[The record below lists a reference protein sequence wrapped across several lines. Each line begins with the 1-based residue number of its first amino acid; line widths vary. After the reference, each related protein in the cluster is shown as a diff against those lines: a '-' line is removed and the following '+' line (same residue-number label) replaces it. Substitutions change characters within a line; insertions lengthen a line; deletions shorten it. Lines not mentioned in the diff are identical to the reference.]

1 MNAAK
6 RAGLVGAALTAALV
20 SVPAAAVVD
29 WSLNGS
35 TGYDSNP
42 GRLSAGS
49 SGSATLFGG
58 GTLTV
63 DEHRPR
69 LDATAGAN
77 LGYQEYL
84 SGGYK
89 GQLVGSVVG
98 SLRYALIPKTL
109 FWSIDDTFGQG
120 TSNALA
126 AATPSNRTNVNVF
139 STGPTLILPLNSV
152 TRLQADAR
160 YGRDTYA
167 NGYQPNDDRY
177 TGSLGLIRQLSTLS
191 SLGLN
196 LDYAKVRYSSRN
208 GNLATP
214 GLPGNLYEA
223 ADYDRQSAF
232 ARYTTGDKRNTLSL
246 DAGAS
251 KVSQSGQTFNS
262 PLVRLNLTHRVSSYW
277 SIAASG
283 GREFTDGAQNFASS
297 VSRSGVPLPNTPPAG
312 VTQTTQTLPLTNQPL
327 RTDSGTASA
336 TYQATRTTI
345 SVGAGLAHDRFLITT
360 RSDDNRTNANV
371 SFSRRLSPFTDLH
384 LGASYEYR
392 DFLNIGVSDRTTY
405 ANATYSWQ
413 IDPAFRLY
421 TSYNYEKRNSSTHV
435 YSYTDN
441 RIVLGVT
448 YTPQHRSR
456 PASTSGAPAMPR

>member
-1 MNAAK
+1 MNAAQ
-6 RAGLVGAALTAALV
+6 RSGLIGVALAVALGSLPAG
-20 SVPAAAVVD
+20 AVVD

-35 TGYDSNP
+35 TGYDTNP
-42 GRLSAGS
+42 GRLLSGS

-69 LDATAGAN
+69 LDTTVGAN

-84 SGGYK
+84 SGGYR
-89 GQLVGSVVG
+89 GQVVGSVVG

-120 TSNALA
+120 TTNALA

-160 YGRDTYA
+160 YGRDTYE

-196 LDYAKVRYSSRN
+196 LDYAKVVYSSRN

-214 GLPGNLYEA
+214 GLPGNLYQA

-232 ARYTTGDKRNTLSL
+232 MRYTTGDKRNTLSL

-262 PLVRLNLTHRVSSYW
+262 PLVRLNLSHKVSSFW
-277 SIAASG
+277 SVAASG

-312 VTQTTQTLPLTNQPL
+312 VPQTTQTLPLTNQPL
-327 RTDSGTASA
+327 RTDSGSASA
-336 TYQATRTTI
+336 TYQAVRTTL
-345 SVGAGLAHDRFLITT
+345 SFGAGLAHDRFLITT

-384 LGASYEYR
+384 LGATYEYR
-392 DFLNIGVSDRTTY
+392 DFINIGVSDRTTF
-405 ANATYSWQ
+405 ANATYGWQ
-413 IDPAFRLY
+413 IDPVFRVY
-421 TSYNYEKRNSSTHV
+421 AAYNYEKRNSSTHV

-441 RIVLGVT
+441 RIVIGVT
-448 YTPQHRSR
+448 YTPQRHARGS
-456 PASTSGAPAMPR
+456 AAVGAPPAPR

>member
-1 MNAAK
+1 MNAVSS
-6 RAGLVGAALTAALV
+6 RMLCGAALAGVLATQ
-20 SVPAAAVVD
+20 PAAAVVD

-35 TGYDSNP
+35 TGYDTNP
-42 GRLSAGS
+42 GRLSQGS

-69 LDATAGAN
+69 LDTTVGGN
-77 LGYQEYL
+77 LGYQEFL
-84 SGGYK
+84 SNGYR

-98 SLRYALIPKTL
+98 TLRYALVPKTL
-109 FWSIDDTFGQG
+109 FWSVDDTFGQG

-126 AATPSNRTNVNVF
+126 AATPANRTNVNVF
-139 STGPTLILPLNSV
+139 STGPTLVLPLNGV
-152 TRLQADAR
+152 MRLQADAR
-160 YGRDTYA
+160 YGRDTYE

-177 TGSLGLIRQLSTLS
+177 SGTLGLIRQLSPAS

-196 LDYAKVRYSSRN
+196 LDYAKVQYSARN
-208 GNLATP
+208 TTSIPTLPGGNLFQ
-214 GLPGNLYEA
+214 A

-232 ARYTTGDKRNTLSL
+232 LRYTASDKRNTLSL

-251 KVSQSGQTFNS
+251 KVNQANQTFNS
-262 PLVRLNLTHRVSSYW
+262 PLVRLNLSHRVSSYW
-277 SIAASG
+277 SVTASG

-297 VSRSGVPLPNTPPAG
+297 VRHSGVPLPNTPPPG
-312 VTQTTQTLPLTNQPL
+312 VPQSTQTLPLTNQPL
-327 RTDSGTASA
+327 RTDSGSASA
-336 TYQATRTTI
+336 TFQATRTTF
-345 SVGAGLAHDRFLITT
+345 SFGGGVSHDHFLLTT
-360 RSDDNRTNANV
+360 RSDDNRTDANV
-371 SFSRRLSPFTDLH
+371 SFSRRLSPFSDLH

-392 DFLNIGVSDRTTY
+392 DFVNIAVSDRTTY

-413 IDPAFRLY
+413 IDPAFRVY

-441 RIVLGVT
+441 RFVLGIT
-448 YTPQHRSR
+448 YTPQHHA
-456 PASTSGAPAMPR
+456 PVGAGSMATPR